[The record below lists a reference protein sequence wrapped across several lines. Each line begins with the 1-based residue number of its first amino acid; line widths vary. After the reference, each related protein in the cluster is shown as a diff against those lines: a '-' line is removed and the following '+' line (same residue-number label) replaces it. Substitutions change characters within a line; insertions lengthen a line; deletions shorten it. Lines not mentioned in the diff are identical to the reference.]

1 MIIGY
6 LIIEGVGIGLTFQT
20 TLVAAQAT
28 SAKKDRAVVTGA
40 RNFFRTIGGAFGL
53 ASMNSSISADLTVS
67 LRSHFEQC
75 SRRETG
81 WRSLIL
87 SRIARGSD

>member
-6 LIIEGVGIGLTFQT
+6 LIIEGIGIGLTFQT

-28 SAKKDRAVVTGA
+28 SPKKDRAVVTGA

-53 ASMNSSISADLTVS
+53 ASMNPS
-67 LRSHFEQC
+67 LR
-75 SRRETG
+75 
-81 WRSLIL
+81 
-87 SRIARGSD
+87 RI

>member
-1 MIIGY
+1 VGLGLQTTFLPDISTSMIIGY

-53 ASMNSSISADLTVS
+53 ASMFLHFS
-67 LRSHFEQC
+67 RSD
-75 SRRETG
+75 G
-81 WRSLIL
+81 
-87 SRIARGSD
+87 